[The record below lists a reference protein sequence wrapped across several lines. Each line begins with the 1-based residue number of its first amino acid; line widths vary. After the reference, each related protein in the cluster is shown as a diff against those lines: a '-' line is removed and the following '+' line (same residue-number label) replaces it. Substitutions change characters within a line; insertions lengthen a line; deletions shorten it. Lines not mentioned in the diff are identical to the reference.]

1 MPLAL
6 SPVSVKQIKINV
18 SYAACFVNAGYSAA
32 FFLRFCYAFWY
43 QYRLGKM
50 SCNGMSLICSR

>member
-32 FFLRFCYAFWY
+32 FFFEVLLCFLVPIPSW
-43 QYRLGKM
+43 
-50 SCNGMSLICSR
+50 